1 METKDF
7 NLLGIIALVGA
18 IIMIV
23 GVFLNWLTLDLGF
36 LGKATYN
43 GMDIFNDSDLDYKF
57 VPIVSLICG
66 IIAICLM
73 ILPTFMNNEKFEK
86 INNILG
92 IVTLILSAVV
102 VICGIL
108 FYTQSSNG
116 ISLTDIY
123 DINIGFWLVLV
134 GAIITLIGGLAP
146 IIKNKFM

>member
-23 GVFLNWLTLDLGF
+23 GVFLDWLTFDFIIKGSS
-36 LGKATYN
+36 YN
-43 GMDIFNDSDLDYKF
+43 GLDIFNDSDLDYKF
-57 VPIVSLICG
+57 VPIVSLVCG
-66 IIAICLM
+66 IIALCLM
-73 ILPTFMNNEKFEK
+73 ILPTFMNNDKFEK

-102 VICGIL
+102 IICGIL

-116 ISLTDIY
+116 VSLTDVY
-123 DINIGFWLVLV
+123 DIKIGFWLVLI
-134 GAIITLIGGLAP
+134 GAIITLVGGLMP
-146 IIKNKFM
+146 IVKNKFM